1 MAGRA
6 RWRVSDGQWF
16 VNVTLTDRGTLVDAR
31 RVIVA
36 LKQGR
41 YVDDTGNPEYSR
53 KVLETLVRGQAVA
66 FTTNS
71 ATDHSLN
78 WSVGTKGAIVEV
90 SVFGE
95 VLRLTLA
102 AIYIT

>member
-1 MAGRA
+1 M
-6 RWRVSDGQWF
+6 
-16 VNVTLTDRGTLVDAR
+16 NVTLTERGTLADAR

-41 YVDDTGNPEYSR
+41 YVDGTGNPEYSR
-53 KVLETLVRGQAVA
+53 KVLETLVQGQAVA

-90 SVFGE
+90 SVIGE